1 MDEGEAK
8 IMAKEVEDA
17 EKEMR
22 AAKARLRRLCETK
35 SNGKLKV
42 PAWLHEAWKSG
53 DKGAMAEEKL
63 ISILEKSHTKKD
75 MKQNKIE
82 EGWYSKDDMVKV
94 LKWGSK
100 KVEGAI
106 EVCNADPA
114 NLVRASR
121 YGGEPEYWVST
132 RETGSRTQEEKI
144 VEMRKTTSQDGLK
157 R

>member
-53 DKGAMAEEKL
+53 DKGAMAEAYKQ
-63 ISILEKSHTKKD
+63 TGYDKD
-75 MKQNKIE
+75 FGE
-82 EGWYSKDDMVKV
+82 
-94 LKWGSK
+94 
-100 KVEGAI
+100 
-106 EVCNADPA
+106 
-114 NLVRASR
+114 ASR

>member
-1 MDEGEAK
+1 
-8 IMAKEVEDA
+8 
-17 EKEMR
+17 MR

-53 DKGAMAEEKL
+53 DKGAMAEAY
-63 ISILEKSHTKKD
+63 
-75 MKQNKIE
+75 KQTGYNKIE

-94 LKWGSK
+94 LKWGSTK